1 MRPPKHNNIL
11 VRGYNFKIIYFNN
24 NCHFNVNTCIILKG
38 NDINLMNSTFEEFKN
53 GVKMKFEDISAMKKL
68 NQGNDLNRSIL
79 INQDHTVHLLRPPS
93 YSIICILRNE
103 PN

>member
-53 GVKMKFEDISAMKKL
+53 GVKMKFEDISAMKKAKPRKRLEPQHPYKPGSHGPFITTTELL
-68 NQGNDLNRSIL
+68 NNLYITQ
-79 INQDHTVHLLRPPS
+79 
-93 YSIICILRNE
+93 
-103 PN
+103 

>member
-38 NDINLMNSTFEEFKN
+38 NDINFMNPALEELKT
-53 GVKMKFEDISAMKKL
+53 G
-68 NQGNDLNRSIL
+68 
-79 INQDHTVHLLRPPS
+79 
-93 YSIICILRNE
+93 
-103 PN
+103 